1 MSRFSHILLTV
12 YTRLHILLTDFT
24 GFWRRGLAHRLGDG
38 ITAVYRVKAG
48 APMRRLYCID
58 DFLGTMWYMLNGY
71 TSMGLND
78 EDMRDDELFYVRFV
92 LNDSFRSCLS
102 HGFNNGH
109 IHDLATAE
117 PTFRPLVV
125 FLNDI
130 NVTRSVA
137 PLMTSFCTGNAITVR
152 QLVTYLLS
160 SRGLTRAD
168 ADHLALR
175 SDRLQ
180 MTFIDS
186 DLDEIA
192 FEDDQLIKFG
202 V

>member
-1 MSRFSHILLTV
+1 MSRLSHILLTV
-12 YTRLHILLTDFT
+12 YTRLHILLTDLI
-24 GFWRRGLAHRLGDG
+24 GFLRRGLAHRLGDG

-48 APMRRLYCID
+48 SPMRRLYCID
-58 DFLGTMWYMLNGY
+58 DFLGTMWYTLNGHC
-71 TSMGLND
+71 SMGLND
-78 EDMRDDELFYVRFV
+78 QDMGDDELFYVRFV
-92 LNDSFRSCLS
+92 LNNSFKSCLS

-137 PLMTSFCTGNAITVR
+137 PLMTSFSTGNAITVR

-160 SRGLTRAD
+160 SRGLTRGD
-168 ADHLALR
+168 AEHLALR
-175 SDRLQ
+175 SDRLLI
-180 MTFIDS
+180 TFIDS
-186 DLDEIA
+186 DLDEA
-192 FEDDQLIKFG
+192 TFEDDQIVKFG
-202 V
+202 L